1 MLNVFLQWWLIFT
14 LVNKNFVVSEKIFNS
29 FSHGG
34 LLLKLTVVVILD
46 HLRQQIWFSGF
57 KGIDFLTVSPE
68 NPMLNFV

>member
-1 MLNVFLQWWLIFT
+1 
-14 LVNKNFVVSEKIFNS
+14 VVANLYFGQQKLCGFREIFNS
-29 FSHGG
+29 YSHGG

-57 KGIDFLTVSPE
+57 KGMDFLTVSPE